1 MLYRLEIENFYSVR
15 DRQVIDLTVP
25 RNVRD
30 HRERFAPIFEGCD
43 LRAPKVVSLF
53 GANGSGKSTVLRALA
68 FLVWFLRESFERV
81 GQGIP
86 CAPFNDVI
94 SANRP
99 IRIAV
104 EDGGRAAFDEGA
116 DQTSGTLRYELEL
129 ATKAGRVVAVT
140 KEALRRKPRGQGKWM
155 RVFERLG
162 NGKVAGS
169 KAFSLSG
176 YSRVV
181 DMVRPDASVVST
193 LALFEHRPA
202 RSLVA
207 GLASVSTNIAFA
219 NPDPPDA
226 RVVKYLDANPR
237 ALAQLN
243 TALQRL
249 SIGVQQVKVIRSSVG
264 PSLIFRNDGLYEDM
278 PWPAQSHG
286 TQSLVRI
293 LPPLLSALS
302 HGGLAVIDA
311 LDSSMHPLL
320 LREILGWFYDP
331 QRNPHDAQLWL
342 SCQSASLMAELIKE
356 EVVLCEKDQG
366 GRTRADSLMDLRSV
380 RRGDN
385 LYRKYLGGAFG
396 AVPRFG

>member
-30 HRERFAPIFEGCD
+30 HPERFAPIFQGGD

-81 GQGIP
+81 GPGIP

-94 SANRP
+94 AANRP

-104 EDGGRAAFDEGA
+104 EEGGRAAFDEGA

-129 ATKAGRVVAVT
+129 TTKAGRVVAVA
-140 KEALRRKPRGQGKWM
+140 KEALRRRPLGQGKWM

-176 YSRVV
+176 YSRVLA
-181 DMVRPDASVVST
+181 MVRPDASVVST

-219 NPDPPDA
+219 TADSPDA
-226 RVVKYLDANPR
+226 RAVEYLAANPP
-237 ALAQLN
+237 ALARLN
-243 TALQRL
+243 SALQRL
-249 SIGVQQVKVIRSSVG
+249 DIGVQQVKVVQSSGG
-264 PSLIFRNDGLYEDM
+264 PSLIFRNEGLYEDM
-278 PWPAQSHG
+278 PWHAQSRG
-286 TQSLVRI
+286 TRSLIRI
-293 LPPLLSALS
+293 LPPVLSALS
-302 HGGLAVIDA
+302 QGGLAVIDG
-311 LDSSMHPLL
+311 LDSSMHPLM

-331 QRNPHDAQLWL
+331 ERNPRDGQLWL
-342 SCQSASLMAELIKE
+342 SGQSASLMADLIKE
-356 EVVLCEKDQG
+356 EVVLCEKDHD
-366 GRTRADSLMDLRSV
+366 GRTRADSLTNVRSV
-380 RRGDN
+380 RRSDN
-385 LYRKYLGGAFG
+385 LHKRYLGGAFG

>member
-30 HRERFAPIFEGCD
+30 HPERFAPIFESCD

-81 GQGIP
+81 DPSIP

-99 IRIAV
+99 IRLAV
-104 EDGGRAAFDEGA
+104 EDGGRAALGEGA
-116 DQTSGTLRYELEL
+116 DETNGTLRYELEL
-129 ATKAGRVVAVT
+129 TTKAGRVGSVA
-140 KEALRRKPRGQGKWM
+140 KEALRRKPQGQGKWM

-202 RSLVA
+202 QSLVA
-207 GLASVSTNIAFA
+207 ALASVSTNIAFA
-219 NPDPPDA
+219 NTDPPDA
-226 RVVKYLDANPR
+226 KGVKYLNANPQ

-243 TALQRL
+243 TALQRID
-249 SIGVQQVKVIRSSVG
+249 IGMRQVQVIQSSGG
-264 PSLIFRNDGLYEDM
+264 PSLIFRHDGLYEDM
-278 PWPAQSHG
+278 PWHLQSHG
-286 TQSLVRI
+286 TQSLIRI

-302 HGGLAVIDA
+302 QGGLAVIDE
-311 LDSSMHPLL
+311 LDSSMHPLM

-331 QRNPHDAQLWL
+331 ERNPRDAQLWL
-342 SCQSASLMAELIKE
+342 TCQSPSLMADLIKE
-356 EVVLCEKDQG
+356 EVVLCEKDRK
-366 GRTRADSLMDLRSV
+366 GRSRAYSLMDIRSV

-385 LYRKYLGGAFG
+385 LYKKYLGGAFG